1 MAKKIVIRTR
11 CFCCDHV
18 EHPVSVI
25 KPPAAS
31 VSGFERRCMKC
42 GSYNNYRV
50 SIRGAD
56 ITIHT
61 TFVRASKKGIEA
73 YEKRTGKK
81 YPVTE
86 SIGG

>member
-18 EHPVSVI
+18 EYPISVT

-31 VSGFERRCMKC
+31 VSGFERQCVKC

-50 SIRGAD
+50 SVRGD
-56 ITIHT
+56 SIKIDT

-81 YPVTE
+81 YPVAE

>member
-18 EHPVSVI
+18 EYPVSVR
-25 KPPAAS
+25 KPAPAS
-31 VSGFERRCMKC
+31 VLGFERQCEKC
-42 GSYNNYRV
+42 GSYNNYRLSV
-50 SIRGAD
+50 RGPE

-61 TFVRASKKGIEA
+61 TFVRASKKGIEG
-73 YEKRTGKK
+73 YEKRTGQK
-81 YPVTE
+81 YPATE

>member
-1 MAKKIVIRTR
+1 MSKTIIIKTR
-11 CFCCDHV
+11 CFCCDAV
-18 EHPVSVI
+18 EYPVKTV
-25 KPPAAS
+25 KPSPALPR
-31 VSGFERRCMKC
+31 GFEKKCLKC

-50 SIRGAD
+50 SIKGKD

-61 TFVRASKKGIEA
+61 TFVRASKKGIES

-81 YPVTE
+81 YPATE